1 VALSRGV
8 CCLGTLTR
16 YQSVFPDGPIDLSRP
31 AQQDPE
37 SIGRLGAMRQ
47 VTPSRLFS
55 TPSPWRTATC
65 CLRRIVVTHISARLR
80 TIYRLLL
87 VSRPPRSQQPVV
99 VGRLTGIESQTRGVE
114 RVPGRPGL
122 CISKTPVT
130 PRTIRSAAR
139 FRAAK
144 QFRIAAVPH
153 DCHCLIYPCCPI
165 LRGSR
170 GGCPATGLGVMV
182 GCRCRR
188 ASTVPP
194 WDHVSRIRARWSR
207 PKEAKWL

>member
-1 VALSRGV
+1 LSRDV
-8 CCLGTLTR
+8 DKISIC
-16 YQSVFPDGPIDLSRP
+16 FPRWPHRSPQANAASSRVDR
-31 AQQDPE
+31 A
-37 SIGRLGAMRQ
+37 SRGHA
-47 VTPSRLFS
+47 PSYAVPSLLYS
-55 TPSPWRTATC
+55 TSSPWRTATC

-80 TIYRLLL
+80 TIHRLRL
-87 VSRPPRSQQPVV
+87 VPRPPKSQQPVV

-130 PRTIRSAAR
+130 PRTIRGAAR

-165 LRGSR
+165 LGGSR
-170 GGCPATGLGVMV
+170 GGLPSDRSRCDGRVPLQV
-182 GCRCRR
+182 GFDCAAWGPCF
-188 ASTVPP
+188 
-194 WDHVSRIRARWSR
+194 
-207 PKEAKWL
+207 